1 VVRLIILLIIVA
13 VYFIPSMIAYSRNKK
28 DRFAILALN
37 IFLGWT
43 IAGWIGAFIWSLWEE
58 KKKTRT
64 HKVEPLDI
72 GSEKGEIEGLEEE
85 IDNHP

>member
-58 KKKTRT
+58 KKKTRI